1 MKNEGMQPGF
11 DPYQSLAQN
20 LKFGDTINRW
30 ILWQP
35 RQKIA
40 RLLAG
45 RRVLDVC
52 CGTGNL
58 TAMLVTAGCQVTGVD
73 SSPTMLSHARSKGL
87 SAQFQHMDATRLP
100 FEQEFDAAVIGLA
113 LHEMPAPVREKVWEM
128 MRRAVRPGGCLL
140 ALDYAT
146 ALQDSFPARLAARMI
161 DQDER
166 EFLKIHPEHFQNF
179 QEFMQNGGLHGWVE
193 KQGLPLQADYRFLG
207 GTVAVVV
214 TGVA

>member
-1 MKNEGMQPGF
+1 MKNESMQPGF
-11 DPYQSLAQN
+11 DPYQPLEQS
-20 LKFGDTINRW
+20 LKFGDTLNRW

-45 RRVLDVC
+45 QRVLDVC

-58 TAMLVTAGCQVTGVD
+58 SAMLVAAGCQVTGVD
-73 SSPTMLSHARSKGL
+73 SSPTMLSHARGKGL
-87 SAQFQHMDATRLP
+87 QAEFQQMDATGLP
-100 FEQEFDAAVIGLA
+100 FRQEFDAAVIGLA

-128 MRRAVRPGGCLL
+128 MRLAVRPNGRLL
-140 ALDYAT
+140 ALDYAA
-146 ALQDSFPARLAARMI
+146 ALKDSFAARLAARLI

-166 EFLKIHPEHFQNF
+166 EFLKIYAEHYYNF
-179 QEFMQNGGLHGWVE
+179 QKFMQDGGLPGWVR
-193 KQGLPLQADYRFLG
+193 KQGQTLQADYRFLG

-214 TGVA
+214 AGVA